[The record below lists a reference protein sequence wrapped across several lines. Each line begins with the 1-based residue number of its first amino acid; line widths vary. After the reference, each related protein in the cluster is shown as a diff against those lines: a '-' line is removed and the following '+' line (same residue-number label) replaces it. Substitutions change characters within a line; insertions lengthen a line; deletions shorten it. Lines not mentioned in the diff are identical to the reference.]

1 MDYLGAIE
9 RYYRAYRDRDRKAL
23 QALLTRDFRFI
34 SSFGEFDDRDTM
46 LDRIWPHVG
55 RSWATNPKVIGDG
68 PELVAFYE
76 HETAPGVEQ
85 PRARMAERI
94 RFEGERIAE
103 IEVFIGRPLEPG
115 GSA

>member
-1 MDYLGAIE
+1 MDYRGTIE
-9 RYYRAYRDRDRKAL
+9 RYYRAYRERDRETL
-23 QALLTRDFRFI
+23 EALLTPDFRFI
-34 SSFGEFDDRDTM
+34 SSFGEYDARDAM
-46 LDRIWPHVG
+46 LDQIWPYVG
-55 RSWATNPKVIGDG
+55 LSWATNLHIVGEG

-103 IEVFIGRPLEPG
+103 IEVFMGRPLG
-115 GSA
+115 AAGSN